1 MRPKNETAAPA
12 ETTRP
17 EILRIDDADCGSPE
31 GLPGSNLS
39 RRTFVGSGVAA
50 LTLAYA
56 APRRAFPMTSTSD
69 ASVMAPSVF
78 LSIDGSGRVT
88 VTVHRSEMGQ
98 GVRTSLPMIVADEL
112 GVDLDTVHVEQ
123 ALGDKKYGDQNTDG
137 SKSIRLNL
145 EPLRRTAASA
155 REMLVRAAAN
165 RLKVSTDDLTVE
177 DGTIRHASSGRS
189 LTFGDVVADAAKIE
203 VPDGPTLKDPSEFRY
218 IGKGRVHYDVPDFVV
233 GKGTFG
239 IDVQMDGM
247 LHASI
252 ERSPTLAG
260 KVVSFDA
267 DAAKAV
273 RGVKQVVQIEPNPG
287 FYRMFGGV
295 AVLATSTWAAMK
307 GRKALEIE
315 WDRGAASETS
325 DAFRAQ
331 LDELIEGDGKPH
343 REEGDYAAAKASAD
357 TVLSAKYHAPY
368 LVHAPM
374 EPLAATALVTDESCE
389 IWAPSQDP
397 QTARTRVAQLLGL
410 DEANVTIHVTLLGG
424 GFGRKSKPDW
434 IFEAA
439 LLAKEVKGTPVK
451 VTWTREDEVRHGYYR
466 AQNAQRI
473 EATMDAGGKV
483 TGWRHHSA
491 FPTIASTFAPMMSAP
506 AGFELDMG
514 MTNMPYRI
522 PNIRLESSGIKSDLR
537 IGWLRS
543 VCNTFHAHA
552 INCFVDELAEAAGK
566 DPVAYRLEMLGEPRV
581 VELGSRDQPY
591 GQDIGRLKHVIEKC
605 AELSKWGKA
614 ELADGVGHGFASHF
628 SFLTYVAM
636 AMQASVEDGKAKV
649 HHVDC
654 VMDCGTFVNRDTVHA
669 QIEGSVAFALSYA
682 LHGKITTKDGAVVE
696 SNFHNYPLLRVDEMP
711 TVNIHLV
718 ESTEPPAGVGEP
730 GVPPVA
736 PALANALHAVTGKRI
751 RDLPLEGQ
759 DLS

>member
-1 MRPKNETAAPA
+1 MAPKNED
-12 ETTRP
+12 RIP
-17 EILRIDDADCGSPE
+17 EIVRIDRDERPALD
-31 GLPGSNLS
+31 
-39 RRTFVGSGVAA
+39 RRTFVGAGAAA

-56 APRRAFPMTSTSD
+56 APRKAFPMTAATSAD
-69 ASVMAPSVF
+69 AEGMTPSVY
-78 LSIDGSGRVT
+78 LSIDGAGQVT
-88 VTVHRSEMGQ
+88 VVVHRSEMGQ

-112 GVDLDTVHVEQ
+112 GVDLDTVKVEQ
-123 ALGDKKYGDQNTDG
+123 AVGDKKYGNQNTDG
-137 SKSIRLNL
+137 STSIRLNFGV
-145 EPLRRTAASA
+145 LRKAAASA
-155 REMLVRAAAN
+155 REMLVQAA
-165 RLKVSTDDLTVE
+165 STKLEVAAGELTVE
-177 DGTIRHASSGRS
+177 DGTIRHAGSGRS
-189 LTFGDVVADAAKIE
+189 LSFGDVVADAAKLE
-203 VPDGPTLKDPSEFRY
+203 VPTEPKLKDRADFRY
-218 IGKGRVHYDVPDFVV
+218 IGKGRVHHDVPDFVV

-252 ERSPTLAG
+252 ERSPTVAG
-260 KVVSFDA
+260 KVKSFNA

-273 RGVKQVVQIEPNPG
+273 RGVKQVVQIDPNPR
-287 FYRMFGGV
+287 FFRLFGGV

-307 GRKALEIE
+307 GRKVLEIE
-315 WDRGAASETS
+315 WDRGGASENS
-325 DAFRAQ
+325 DAYRAQ
-331 LDELIEGDGKPH
+331 LDALVEKDGKPH
-343 REEGDYAAAKASAD
+343 REEGDYAAAKASAAK
-357 TVLSAKYHAPY
+357 VMSAKYHGPY

-374 EPLAATALVTDESCE
+374 EPLAATALVTEDSCE
-389 IWAPSQDP
+389 IWAPTQDP
-397 QTARTRVAQLLGL
+397 QTVRTRTAQLLGL
-410 DEANVTIHVTLLGG
+410 DEAKVTVNVTLLGG

-451 VTWTREDEVRHGYYR
+451 VTWSREDEVRHGYYR

-473 EATMDAGGKV
+473 EAALDEKGQV
-483 TGWRHHSA
+483 TGWRHHTA
-491 FPTIASTFAPMMSAP
+491 FPTLASTFAPMMTAP
-506 AGFELDMG
+506 IAMELDQG
-514 MTNMPYRI
+514 STNMPYRF
-522 PNIRLESSGIKSDLR
+522 PNILIENTGIKSDLR

-543 VCNTFHAHA
+543 VCNTFHAHS

-581 VELGSRDQPY
+581 VELGSRDKPY
-591 GQDIGRLKHVIEKC
+591 GQDIGRLRHVIEKC
-605 AELSKWGKA
+605 AEMSKWGKA
-614 ELADGVGHGFASHF
+614 ELPDGVGHGFASHF

-636 AMQASVEDGKAKV
+636 AMQASVVDGKAKV

-669 QIEGSVAFALSYA
+669 QIEGAIAFGLSYA

-718 ESTEPPAGVGEP
+718 ESDGPPAGVGEP
-730 GVPPVA
+730 GVPPVS
-736 PALANALHAVTGKRI
+736 PALANALYSVTGKRV
-751 RDLPLEGQ
+751 RDLPLGDQ

>member
-1 MRPKNETAAPA
+1 MVSRHESSEVTASESETATPA
-12 ETTRP
+12 IVRV
-17 EILRIDDADCGSPE
+17 DGDSPA
-31 GLPGSNLS
+31 LS
-39 RRTFVGSGVAA
+39 RRTFVGAGAA
-50 LTLAYA
+50 TLTLAYG
-56 APRRAFPMTSTSD
+56 APRRAFPMGASTTTAD
-69 ASVMAPSVF
+69 TDGIAPSVY
-78 LSIDGSGRVT
+78 LSIDASGQVT

-112 GVDLDTVHVEQ
+112 GVDLDTVEIEQ
-123 ALGDKKYGDQNTDG
+123 AVGDKKYGNQNTDG
-137 SKSIRLNL
+137 STSIRLNFDV
-145 EPLRRTAASA
+145 LRQAAAVART
-155 REMLVRAAAN
+155 MLVQAAAN
-165 RLKVSTDDLTVE
+165 RLEVPAAELTVE
-177 DGTIRHASSGRS
+177 DGTIRHAGSGRS
-189 LTFGDVVADAAKIE
+189 VTFGDVVADAAQLE
-203 VPDGPTLKDPSEFRY
+203 VPAEPQLKDRADFRY
-218 IGKGRVHYDVPDFVV
+218 IGKGRVHHDVPDFVV

-252 ERSPTLAG
+252 ERSPTVEG
-260 KVVSFDA
+260 KVKSFDA
-267 DAAKAV
+267 EAAKAV
-273 RGVKQVVQIEPNPG
+273 RGVKQVVQIEPNAA

-315 WDRGAASETS
+315 WDRGAASENS
-325 DAFRAQ
+325 EAYRAQ
-331 LDELIEGDGKPH
+331 LDTLIEKDGKPH
-343 REEGDYAAAKASAD
+343 REEGDYAAAKSRASK
-357 TVLSAKYHAPY
+357 VMSARYHGPY

-374 EPLAATALVTDESCE
+374 EPLAATALVTDDSCE
-389 IWAPSQDP
+389 IWAPTQDP

-410 DEANVTIHVTLLGG
+410 DEANVTVNVTLLGG

-439 LLAKEVKGTPVK
+439 LLAREVKGTPVK

-473 EATMDAGGKV
+473 EATLDDSGKV
-483 TGWRHHSA
+483 TGWRHHSV

-506 AGFELDMG
+506 GGFELDMG
-514 MTNMPYRI
+514 MTNMPYRFE
-522 PNIRLESSGIKSDLR
+522 NILLESSGIKSDLR
-537 IGWLRS
+537 IGWLRT
-543 VCNTFHAHA
+543 VCNTFHAHS

-581 VELGSRDQPY
+581 VEFGSRDKPY
-591 GQDIGRLKHVIEKC
+591 GQDIGRLRHVIEKC
-605 AELSKWGKA
+605 AEMSNWGKA
-614 ELADGVGHGFASHF
+614 ELPAGVGHGFASHF
-628 SFLTYVAM
+628 SFLAYVAM
-636 AMQASVEDGKAKV
+636 AMQASVVDGQARV

-669 QIEGSVAFALSYA
+669 QIEGAIAFGLSYA
-682 LHGKITTKDGAVVE
+682 LHGRITAKDGAVVE

-711 TVNIHLV
+711 TVAIHLV
-718 ESTEPPAGVGEP
+718 ESDAPPAGVGEP

-736 PALANALHAVTGKRI
+736 PALANALYAVTGKRL